1 MWELALKHQA
11 RRNIFPLRCDSIP
24 ILGAFVTSRTAIS
37 NGCPEYFGKHT
48 IHDRLADS
56 LFGHFLLK
64 ISPCS
69 V

>member
-1 MWELALKHQA
+1 MWQLALKHQA
-11 RRNIFPLRCDSIP
+11 RRNIFPLRRDSIP

-37 NGCPEYFGKHT
+37 NGYPEYFGKHT
-48 IHDRLADS
+48 IHDGLADS